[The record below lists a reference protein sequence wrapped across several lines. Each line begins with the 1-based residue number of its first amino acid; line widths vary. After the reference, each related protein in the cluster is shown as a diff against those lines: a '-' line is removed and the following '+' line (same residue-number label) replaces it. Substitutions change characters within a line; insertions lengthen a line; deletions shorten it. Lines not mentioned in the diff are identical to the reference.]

1 MSSCWPRRAV
11 ECRSGFKWHGHWR
24 ALDVFIV
31 RKLGVPGHKELAMG
45 AIASGGVQVLN
56 DDVVRHLRDAEK
68 LIPFTA
74 EHEWRELR
82 RREEEYRDGRP
93 APNLA
98 GKTVILVD
106 DGLATS
112 STMRAAVL
120 ALRKCDVAA
129 LVVAVPIG
137 APEIWVE
144 FQHEV
149 DEAICL
155 AAPPDFQAVGQFY
168 EDFSQTT
175 DQEVRELLAR
185 AEAHGVRA

>member
-1 MSSCWPRRAV
+1 
-11 ECRSGFKWHGHWR
+11 
-24 ALDVFIV
+24 
-31 RKLGVPGHKELAMG
+31 MG

-168 EDFSQTT
+168 EDFRRRPIKKCASCWRARRRMGCAH
-175 DQEVRELLAR
+175 EVEAGAR
-185 AEAHGVRA
+185 RGDCRASSTADHESDGL